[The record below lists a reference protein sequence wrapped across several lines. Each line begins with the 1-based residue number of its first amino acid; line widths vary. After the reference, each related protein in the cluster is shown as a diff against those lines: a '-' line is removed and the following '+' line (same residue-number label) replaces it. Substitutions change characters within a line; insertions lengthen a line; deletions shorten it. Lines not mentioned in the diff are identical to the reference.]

1 MLNIIDKVYN
11 FNRSVKKIIL
21 IFIDL
26 NILFLAFLTSLFV
39 KVNNF
44 TVIFDI
50 ENIYSIFLFLP
61 VTILSFINVQI
72 YTTVI
77 RYITIEF
84 IIKLIKGIVL
94 SSVFILFLAYI
105 FNVNLPNSLP
115 VTYFVTSFILI
126 FLSRILIRSIYLKIN
141 LKNLEKVAIFGT
153 NINALVLNEAMEE
166 TYVYRSV
173 IFFSQNTKFCKG
185 IDEKKVYSFTKN
197 FSLIKELDIDIIYVT
212 EKVKD
217 FKFFKKIIL
226 EILKT
231 KPLQIKFI
239 NDFNEIYND
248 NYILQ
253 NFRNANITEL
263 LVNDKT
269 LKVKNFKNINSKNIL
284 VTGAGGS
291 IGNALCEQIIRCK
304 PKNLILI
311 DHSEFS
317 LYQLH
322 ENITRIIKKEDIKI
336 NLKFTL
342 GTIQNKQFLKKVFSE
357 NKIDFVFHSAAYKHV
372 PIVEENIIE
381 SLENNVFSTQ
391 NLLDVSINHNV
402 TNFVLISS
410 DKAVKPTN
418 IMGASK
424 RLAEL
429 ICQSYISKNV
439 KTKISIV
446 RFGNVINSSGS
457 VIPMFEK
464 QIKKQEPISLTHLK
478 IERYFMSLQEATSL
492 VLQTIPISKGGEV
505 FLLDM
510 GKSIKILDLAKM
522 MIHLNG
528 KHVVLNEKQNKNI
541 NNFLKIKV
549 IGLRPGEKMFEELS
563 INPKLTQTGIKNI
576 LIANDPTLNKKDV
589 NNILDNLKRYGNQNN
604 VSKIINTLK
613 NGSLHFKD

>member
-11 FNRSVKKIIL
+11 YNRSVKKLIL
-21 IFIDL
+21 IVLDL
-26 NILFLAFLTSLFV
+26 NFLLVSFLTSLFV
-39 KVNNF
+39 KVDNF
-44 TVIFDI
+44 KVIFDI
-50 ENIYSIFLFLP
+50 ENIHSIFLFLP
-61 VTILSFINVQI
+61 VTILSFIYVQI

-84 IIKLIKGIVL
+84 IIKLIKGIIL

-115 VTYFVTSFILI
+115 VTYFLTSFILI

-153 NINALVLNEAMEE
+153 NINAHVLNKAIEE
-166 TYVYRSV
+166 TYIYQSI
-173 IFFSQNTKFCKG
+173 IFFSQNMKFCKD
-185 IDEKKVYSFTKN
+185 IDEKKVYSFTEN
-197 FSLIKELDIDIIYVT
+197 FSLIKDLDIDIIYVA
-212 EKVKD
+212 EKVKN
-217 FKFFKKIIL
+217 FKFFKKVVL

-239 NDFNEIYND
+239 NNFNEIYNN

-253 NFRNANITEL
+253 NFRSVNITEL
-263 LVNDKT
+263 LVNDEI
-269 LKVKNFKNINSKNIL
+269 LQVENFKSINSKNIL

-322 ENITRIIKKEDIKI
+322 ENLLRIIRKEDLKI
-336 NLKFTL
+336 NLEFTL

-357 NKIDFVFHSAAYKHV
+357 NKIDLVFHSAAYKHV

-391 NLLDVSINHNV
+391 NLLDVSIKNNV

-439 KTKISIV
+439 NTKISIV

-478 IERYFMSLQEATSL
+478 VERYFMSLQEATSL

-510 GKSIKILDLAKM
+510 GKSIKIFDLAKM

-528 KHVVLNEKQNKNI
+528 KHVVLNKKQNKNI

-563 INPKLTQTGIKNI
+563 INPKLTQTEIKNI

-589 NNILDNLKRYGNQNN
+589 KNILNNLKRYGNQNN